1 VKDVQGH
8 KQSPKLTRPK
18 GYRADFS
25 ILDERLQ
32 SSFLEYLKGF
42 GVNEDVALFVEH
54 FSQDKDQRQYMNW
67 LKDVDEFIER
77 PLD

>member
-25 ILDERLQ
+25 ILDEVTL
-32 SSFLEYLKGF
+32 FPE
-42 GVNEDVALFVEH
+42 NESPKIVFFRDCKVH
-54 FSQDKDQRQYMNW
+54 FWN
-67 LKDVDEFIER
+67 I
-77 PLD
+77 